1 MARNPLVFIA
11 LLACLVMLV
20 PLVGQANSPTDTV
33 DEDWVYFALAELGRG
48 RSVAQFIIPQEM
60 TRYQGALLVSRLI
73 EYIDGHQPSAS
84 LRFGISREVVLD
96 EMIRAYNQRAPEE
109 QRLDEGEVELLYRLV
124 LEFYTELE
132 ILGYDVQ
139 DYAIILGLG
148 ASRQLGGLFAER
160 QLTYSSQALAAVLK
174 AGAAEPQAQQ
184 GEVAGEE
191 TMEPSFSEDEDQTPE
206 DALEHRS
213 LWTGSLP
220 ISSSMLSAR
229 GTFVAEEEPKPSE
242 LGTLSIG
249 GLQIGGAVR
258 ALESGAVPKELF
270 PELDTASGY
279 GLFLKYGDIQL
290 STMRDHYAVESQ
302 EGTTESQVKSTSLD
316 LSLGLPNSI
325 WFSAGYTYFDF
336 LDSEYT
342 EADVSAVATLGVEV
356 PISTGGTLRLGMSS
370 AWPRGA
376 VGTSEGES
384 HLGDPAVLSTAELG
398 LSYDFE
404 NETSVKLNYRLIDF
418 TTVNQS
424 YGATAE
430 FSIKF

>member
-1 MARNPLVFIA
+1 MALWRV
-11 LLACLVMLV
+11 VMLV

-160 QLTYSSQALAAVLK
+160 QPTRPQALAAVLK
-174 AGAAEPQAQQ
+174 AGVSLRPSR
-184 GEVAGEE
+184 GVAGEE

-229 GTFVAEEEPKPSE
+229 G
-242 LGTLSIG
+242 L
-249 GLQIGGAVR
+249 
-258 ALESGAVPKELF
+258 
-270 PELDTASGY
+270 
-279 GLFLKYGDIQL
+279 
-290 STMRDHYAVESQ
+290 
-302 EGTTESQVKSTSLD
+302 
-316 LSLGLPNSI
+316 
-325 WFSAGYTYFDF
+325 
-336 LDSEYT
+336 
-342 EADVSAVATLGVEV
+342 
-356 PISTGGTLRLGMSS
+356 
-370 AWPRGA
+370 
-376 VGTSEGES
+376 
-384 HLGDPAVLSTAELG
+384 
-398 LSYDFE
+398 
-404 NETSVKLNYRLIDF
+404 
-418 TTVNQS
+418 
-424 YGATAE
+424 
-430 FSIKF
+430 